1 MITSILNHKGG
12 VGKTT
17 TTLNLGKAIS
27 LEGFKVL
34 LIDIDPQANL
44 SQHVG
49 IEDPE
54 HSIYDLFQG
63 SSELPIIS
71 LSESLDIVP
80 SDLGL
85 INISEDSGANQLKK
99 ILILKKAIDRIADNY
114 DFILIDCPPALGL
127 LTNNALLA
135 STNVIIPLQ
144 SHFLPLKGMDT
155 IFDAVESAKEINPML
170 EVSGILI
177 TQTDQTVMT
186 RSIVEAVKSAYPDL
200 VYETMIRRSVSLV
213 ESTSQQT
220 DIFSYDEKSAGAED
234 YKKFSKEL
242 LLKLEIHGK
251 Q

>member
-1 MITSILNHKGG
+1 MVTSILNHKGG

-17 TTLNLGKAIS
+17 TTLNLGKALS

-34 LIDIDPQANL
+34 LVDIDPQANL

-54 HSIYDLFQG
+54 SSIYDLFQG
-63 SSELPIIS
+63 AHELPRLS
-71 LSESLDIVP
+71 LSDKLDLVP
-80 SDLGL
+80 SDLAL
-85 INISEDSGANQLKK
+85 INVSEDSGANQLKK
-99 ILILKKAIDRIADNY
+99 ILVLKKAIDNITDEY

-186 RSIVEAVKSAYPDL
+186 RSIVEAVKSAYPAL

-220 DIFSYDEKSAGAED
+220 DIFSYDEKSAGAQD
-234 YKKFSKEL
+234 YKQFSKEL
-242 LLKLEIHGK
+242 LLKFEIHGK
-251 Q
+251 

>member
-1 MITSILNHKGG
+1 MVTSILNHKGG

-17 TTLNLGKAIS
+17 TTLNLGKALS

-34 LIDIDPQANL
+34 LVDIDPQANL

-54 HSIYDLFQG
+54 NSIYDLFQG
-63 SSELPIIS
+63 AIELPRLP
-71 LSESLDIVP
+71 LSDKLDLVP
-80 SDLGL
+80 SDLAL
-85 INISEDSGANQLKK
+85 INVSEDSGANQLKK
-99 ILILKKAIDRIADNY
+99 ILVLKKAIDTISDEY

-186 RSIVEAVKSAYPDL
+186 RSIVEAVKAAYPEL

-220 DIFSYDEKSAGAED
+220 DIFSYDEKSAGAQD

-242 LLKLEIHGK
+242 LLKFEIHGK
-251 Q
+251 